1 MKKLALVIIFLLG
14 GLLLHAAGDFPDW
27 GDPASPASTY
37 ISPYYIENSLKETAV
52 PNFVTTI
59 LADYR
64 GYDTMFETVV
74 IFCAGIT
81 VLIILRH
88 THRGRKKSIPS
99 RPQRQGSDMILQAAA
114 RLMVPPMQLFALYV
128 VAHGHH
134 SPGGGFQGGVI
145 LGASFILL
153 ALAYDL
159 RAVLKR
165 FREKKILLCAGL
177 GVVIYAGFGA
187 LCLPLGRNFLAY
199 GAWHQVLG
207 VSEPMAH
214 SHGMLGVEIGVAITV
229 MAIMLS
235 LYVDLASGG
244 DLDEGL

>member
-1 MKKLALVIIFLLG
+1 MKRLALVITLLVG
-14 GLLLHAAGDFPDW
+14 ALLLRAAVDLPDW
-27 GDPASPASTY
+27 GDPGSPASQHLSPHY
-37 ISPYYIENSLKETAV
+37 IKKSVEETAV
-52 PNFVTTI
+52 PNFVTSV

-81 VLIILRH
+81 VLIILRR
-88 THRGRKKSIPS
+88 TPRKQQKAIPP
-99 RPQRQGSDMILQAAA
+99 RPEREGSDIILQASA
-114 RLMVPPMQLFALYV
+114 RLLIPVMQIFALYV

-153 ALAYDL
+153 ALCYDL
-159 RAVLKR
+159 NAALRR
-165 FREKKILLCAGL
+165 FKEKTILLCAAI
-177 GVVIYAGFGA
+177 GVAIYAGIGA
-187 LCLPLGRNFLAY
+187 ICLALGYNFLGYA
-199 GAWHQVLG
+199 ALAKILG
-207 VSEPMAH
+207 STEIMAR

-229 MAIMLS
+229 MAIMFS
-235 LYVDLASGG
+235 LYIDLASGG